1 MSSFSADERGVSTA
15 LGYSL
20 TLAITAV
27 LISGLLIAGG
37 TLVSDQRDRIAQ
49 EELSVTV
56 EQLASGLNEGDRLA
70 QSSDGGVM
78 QVQIWLPERIAG
90 GAYTLELRNESDPS
104 GQPARATLL
113 ATAQGANA
121 QATLSL
127 RTGVPVANRTV
138 LGGPLTVSHRDA
150 DDDGQRELVVNESR
164 DLSRAVPAE
173 PEPAAMSHEE
183 LVFVNGST
191 HELSSLAPDGTV
203 TRYGVGAQ
211 NIGPKQVDIDGDGLR
226 EIPYVDLGGSLRVV
240 DSEGEEQ
247 LLVSDS
253 SPASPSKNKSLIG
266 IDEWNGEF
274 YVLYATATGD
284 AYRVSI
290 EGNETK
296 IGANANGNGISAIAG
311 VDDLDDDGVA
321 DLVSADGSQQLRYY
335 EDGGSSNEKVSNGG
349 LGASFG
355 TGFGAPRDFDGDG
368 RERVPMVD
376 GSGNVRLIDAD
387 GRTAQLTSGA
397 TKTTLAGIEWNS
409 TSTGQE
415 IVFVEET
422 TIGGSTVYVLRYI
435 PYTGGTPQTIKV
447 AGEPVIIDAEAGVA

>member
-1 MSSFSADERGVSTA
+1 MNSFSAEERGVSTA

-20 TLAITAV
+20 TLGITAV

-37 TLVSDQRDRIAQ
+37 TLVSDQRDRIAD

-56 EQLASGLNEGDRLA
+56 EQLASGLNDADRLA
-70 QSSDGGVM
+70 QSTDGGVM

-104 GQPARATLL
+104 GQPARATLT

-121 QATLSL
+121 QASLSL

-138 LGGPLTVSHRDA
+138 IGGPLTVSHRDA

-164 DLSRAVPAE
+164 GLE
-173 PEPAAMSHEE
+173 PEAPEVPESAAMSHEE

-191 HELSSLAPDGTV
+191 HELSSLDTNGTV
-203 TRYGVGAQ
+203 TRYGVDAQ
-211 NIGPKQVDIDGDGLR
+211 SIGPKQVDIDGDGLR
-226 EIPYVDLGGSLRVV
+226 EIPYVDLGGSLRII
-240 DSEGEEQ
+240 DSEGDQQ

-253 SPASPSKNKSLIG
+253 SPVSPSENKSLVG

-274 YVLYATATGD
+274 YVLYATTNGD
-284 AYRVSI
+284 AYRVSLA
-290 EGNETK
+290 ENATK
-296 IGANANGNGISAIAG
+296 IGANVDGNGISGIAG

-335 EDGGSSNEKVSNGG
+335 EDGASSNEKVTNGG
-349 LGASFG
+349 LGASLG
-355 TGFGAPRDFDGDG
+355 TGFGAPRDFDDDG
-368 RERVPMVD
+368 RERVPMID
-376 GSGNVRLIDAD
+376 GSGNVRLINAD
-387 GRTAQLTSGA
+387 GRTGKLTSGA
-397 TKTTLAGIEWNS
+397 TKAPLAGIEWNS
-409 TSTGQE
+409 TSAGQE

-435 PYTGGTPQTIKV
+435 PYTGGPPQTITV
-447 AGEPVIIDAEAGVA
+447 DGDPVIVDAEAGVA